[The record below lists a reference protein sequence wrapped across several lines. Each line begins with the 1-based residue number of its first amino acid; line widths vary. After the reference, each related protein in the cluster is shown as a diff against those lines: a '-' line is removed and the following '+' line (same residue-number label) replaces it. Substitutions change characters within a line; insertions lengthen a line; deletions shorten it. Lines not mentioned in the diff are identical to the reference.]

1 VSDEPEQQ
9 PWEWRVGIG
18 LTALVFNAG
27 VVWWCLVYGNS
38 ANLLH
43 QNAMSWSYILSAVV
57 LGGLGFGA
65 VLPSV
70 LPYIKGKA

>member
-18 LTALVFNAG
+18 LTALVFNG
-27 VVWWCLVYGNS
+27 IVVWWCLVYGNS
-38 ANLLH
+38 ENLLH